1 MKESE
6 YRSTWCITLSNIWV

>member
-6 YRSTWCITLSNIWV
+6 YRSTMVIYIPTK